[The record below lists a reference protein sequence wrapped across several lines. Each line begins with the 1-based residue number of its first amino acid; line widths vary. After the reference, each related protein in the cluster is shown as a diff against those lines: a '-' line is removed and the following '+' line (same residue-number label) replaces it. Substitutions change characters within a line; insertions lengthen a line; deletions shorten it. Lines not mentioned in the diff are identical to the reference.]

1 MPLHL
6 DHRPKTLKR
15 VVGQDATVAAL
26 KSVLEREDIPH
37 AFLFHGPSGC
47 GKTTLA
53 RIVAKKLGA
62 SEMDIK
68 ELNVADVRG
77 IDSVREIT
85 RNMTLRPMGGTAR
98 VWILDECFP
107 AGTPVATPHGD
118 IPIQDLKVGHLVC
131 SMKQKVDVV
140 TEVFQKEIPLNRVV
154 RIDFSNGKSIF
165 CSDHHQVFTTEG
177 WKFAK
182 DLLCGDFTFSLLRN
196 TMNEK
201 GGRYEEVQA
210 DNLRGMSR
218 EVEAPPKENML
229 YSVSE
234 CVTGKEESNEAVC
247 LVSEGGD
254 SILSRQAGKV
264 QSQVLFQG
272 MPSTSENGES
282 GISEETTQP
291 GSYEKNTTVSQS
303 ILLHG
308 RGEGSGPEAFQENVN
323 EQSSITSGNCRK
335 NTPDERKERNIT
347 HSPEKSRGERAVDG
361 PAEIPP
367 YAFGGGMG
375 NGVCGEDG
383 EKPEAAGKI
392 PVSESLQ
399 ARPGDAFDFVGSGSR
414 RHDAFIENCFRE
426 RSQKDGVTEYL
437 RVDGVAIYEQGS
449 NDEEF
454 ASVIGDTEKNQGFVV
469 MYDISV
475 EGHPSYF
482 ANGIAVHNCH
492 AMSRDA
498 QNALLKPLED
508 CPAHVYFML
517 CTTDPQKLIATIR
530 NRCSQFAL
538 TLVSDE
544 ELTELLL
551 SVAEKEGV
559 EIPESV
565 INSIVAASGGSPRSA
580 LVQLDK
586 VKDLDDDEMEKAVS
600 RIDTN
605 ASAAIDLCRALLK
618 DKPSWPEIAKV
629 LSNLA
634 GGEPEQIRMAVL
646 GYCNAILL
654 KGKFNGRACLV
665 MECFKDPF
673 YNDGKFRLTLAC
685 ASSVA

>member
-6 DHRPKTLKR
+6 DHRPKTLKK
-15 VVGQDATVAAL
+15 VVGQEATVAAL

-68 ELNVADVRG
+68 EMNVADIRG
-77 IDSVREIT
+77 IDNVREIT
-85 RNMTLRPMGGTAR
+85 RSMTLRPMGGQAR
-98 VWILDECFP
+98 VWILDE
-107 AGTPVATPHGD
+107 AA
-118 IPIQDLKVGHLVC
+118 Q
-131 SMKQKVDVV
+131 
-140 TEVFQKEIPLNRVV
+140 
-154 RIDFSNGKSIF
+154 
-165 CSDHHQVFTTEG
+165 
-177 WKFAK
+177 
-182 DLLCGDFTFSLLRN
+182 
-196 TMNEK
+196 
-201 GGRYEEVQA
+201 
-210 DNLRGMSR
+210 
-218 EVEAPPKENML
+218 
-229 YSVSE
+229 
-234 CVTGKEESNEAVC
+234 
-247 LVSEGGD
+247 
-254 SILSRQAGKV
+254 LSK
-264 QSQVLFQG
+264 
-272 MPSTSENGES
+272 
-282 GISEETTQP
+282 
-291 GSYEKNTTVSQS
+291 
-303 ILLHG
+303 
-308 RGEGSGPEAFQENVN
+308 
-323 EQSSITSGNCRK
+323 
-335 NTPDERKERNIT
+335 
-347 HSPEKSRGERAVDG
+347 
-361 PAEIPP
+361 
-367 YAFGGGMG
+367 
-375 NGVCGEDG
+375 
-383 EKPEAAGKI
+383 
-392 PVSESLQ
+392 
-399 ARPGDAFDFVGSGSR
+399 
-414 RHDAFIENCFRE
+414 
-426 RSQKDGVTEYL
+426 
-437 RVDGVAIYEQGS
+437 
-449 NDEEF
+449 
-454 ASVIGDTEKNQGFVV
+454 
-469 MYDISV
+469 
-475 EGHPSYF
+475 
-482 ANGIAVHNCH
+482 
-492 AMSRDA
+492 DA

-517 CTTDPQKLIATIR
+517 CTTDPQKLIATVK

-544 ELTELLL
+544 ELTELLS
-551 SVAEKEGV
+551 SVAAKEGV